1 MKNLTI
7 FAAALLAATVAM
19 ADAPTNT
26 QLTRDQVVAE
36 LVRARASGELTAM
49 NSENTAEFTGGALVA
64 TAKTR
69 AQVLAELKRA
79 QGNGELAALQADGAD
94 AGYLA
99 KLKPAKADPVVAG
112 KSGVARQE

>member
-1 MKNLTI
+1 MKNLTV

-19 ADAPTNT
+19 ADASTVTP
-26 QLTRDQVVAE
+26 LTRDQVVAE
-36 LVRARASGELTAM
+36 LVRARASGELAAM

-64 TAKTR
+64 VSKTR

-79 QGNGELAALQADGAD
+79 QANGELAALQGDGAD

-99 KLKPAKADPVVAG
+99 KLKPAKADPVVASKNG
-112 KSGVARQE
+112 AAQ

>member
-1 MKNLTI
+1 MKNLTV

-19 ADAPTNT
+19 ADAPTST
-26 QLTRDQVVAE
+26 QLTREQVVAE

-69 AQVLAELKRA
+69 GQVVAE
-79 QGNGELAALQADGAD
+79 
-94 AGYLA
+94 
-99 KLKPAKADPVVAG
+99 LKPAKADPVVAG
-112 KSGVARQE
+112 KNNVTR